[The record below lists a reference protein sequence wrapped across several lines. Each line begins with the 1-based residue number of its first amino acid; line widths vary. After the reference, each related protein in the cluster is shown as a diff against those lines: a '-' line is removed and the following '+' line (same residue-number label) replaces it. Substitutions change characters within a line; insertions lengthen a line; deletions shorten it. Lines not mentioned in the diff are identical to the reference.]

1 MPSTKYGNWDSTG
14 IWSWFSNRLSEDNF
28 WKSNVF
34 NQPWIIALFGNSW
47 AFTFSRGLC
56 GCFFPF
62 FFFGSFWN
70 MVPCTLHLPQIHC
83 ELVLQSPLSEC
94 WDYRFVPPLLAFTW
108 ITNFVHSQ
116 QIGESCFVGI
126 EQFWLWWPVHT
137 EL

>member
-1 MPSTKYGNWDSTG
+1 
-14 IWSWFSNRLSEDNF
+14 
-28 WKSNVF
+28 
-34 NQPWIIALFGNSW
+34 
-47 AFTFSRGLC
+47 
-56 GCFFPF
+56 
-62 FFFGSFWN
+62 

-126 EQFWLWWPVHT
+126 EQFWLW
-137 EL
+137 